1 MQLRYRPRTS
11 PSYPSIFRLHER
23 RQAGNQRVHCFPP
36 RRGMLE
42 FHERMRAFLDD
53 KYLTKNNFI
62 FFSEVLEHVFH
73 VVNQMR
79 PAFIRIELYP
89 FVFDKAPQYFYAI
102 QFWRIFWKI
111 KDV

>member
-1 MQLRYRPRTS
+1 MLKPPKSPSLNSHRTS
-11 PSYPSIFRLHER
+11 WRARFPRGLTMPSSRDTCGCNTYT
-23 RQAGNQRVHCFPP
+23 VHYFC
-36 RRGMLE
+36 GLVKG
-42 FHERMRAFLDD
+42 A
-53 KYLTKNNFI
+53 YLTKNNFI

-89 FVFDKAPQYFYAI
+89 FVFDKAPQYFYTI

>member
-1 MQLRYRPRTS
+1 MVQRDHYIILGVS
-11 PSYPSIFRLHER
+11 PTAPTRSI
-23 RQAGNQRVHCFPP
+23 Q
-36 RRGMLE
+36 
-42 FHERMRAFLDD
+42 RAFRPLAKQYHPDRVGPQGTS
-53 KYLTKNNFI
+53 KYLIKNNFI

-89 FVFDKAPQYFYAI
+89 FVFDKAPQYFYTI

>member
-1 MQLRYRPRTS
+1 MSHTPYTSKPIRSPGNSGTEVHKLDTTS
-11 PSYPSIFRLHER
+11 PVLSLIFT
-23 RQAGNQRVHCFPP
+23 
-36 RRGMLE
+36 
-42 FHERMRAFLDD
+42 

-89 FVFDKAPQYFYAI
+89 FVFDKAPQYFYTI

>member
-1 MQLRYRPRTS
+1 MTAWRVKCCGVMRSELCIDHLLEEHREVGADTGLPRGRK
-11 PSYPSIFRLHER
+11 SIPDLGWV
-23 RQAGNQRVHCFPP
+23 AGH
-36 RRGMLE
+36 
-42 FHERMRAFLDD
+42 

-89 FVFDKAPQYFYAI
+89 FVFDKAPQYFYTI

>member
-1 MQLRYRPRTS
+1 MPSVRGKPTS
-11 PSYPSIFRLHER
+11 SCAAQS
-23 RQAGNQRVHCFPP
+23 
-36 RRGMLE
+36 
-42 FHERMRAFLDD
+42 RANPMSTSGSWSSNGVRITRD

-89 FVFDKAPQYFYAI
+89 FVFDKAPQYFYTI